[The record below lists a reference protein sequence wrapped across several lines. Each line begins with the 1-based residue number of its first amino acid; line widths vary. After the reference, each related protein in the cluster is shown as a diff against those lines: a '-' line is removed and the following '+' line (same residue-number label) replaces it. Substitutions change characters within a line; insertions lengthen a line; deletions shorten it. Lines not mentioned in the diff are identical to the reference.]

1 MRLTHLKPVTC
12 TGFGLVLI
20 LSASFS
26 PDAWATVYEWRSAN
40 GSCHFSNDVA
50 TVPADKRDAARTF
63 TSRFAVKSPPAVASP
78 VSNNRTQD
86 SSAVQTSIAQA
97 HITTYERGLER
108 DLQTAERS
116 WRPPSP
122 SSNPDHFSPISA
134 PSAIFILMIL
144 PPSTVSS
151 VRMPPTT
158 PTTSRAEAT
167 YTAFSVDLLSRTRI
181 CHPLDIDI
189 VASSFHAD
197 IIQETASC
205 LDMA

>member
-1 MRLTHLKPVTC
+1 
-12 TGFGLVLI
+12 
-20 LSASFS
+20 
-26 PDAWATVYEWRSAN
+26 
-40 GSCHFSNDVA
+40 
-50 TVPADKRDAARTF
+50 
-63 TSRFAVKSPPAVASP
+63 
-78 VSNNRTQD
+78 
-86 SSAVQTSIAQA
+86 
-97 HITTYERGLER
+97 
-108 DLQTAERS
+108 
-116 WRPPSP
+116 
-122 SSNPDHFSPISA
+122 
-134 PSAIFILMIL
+134 MIL